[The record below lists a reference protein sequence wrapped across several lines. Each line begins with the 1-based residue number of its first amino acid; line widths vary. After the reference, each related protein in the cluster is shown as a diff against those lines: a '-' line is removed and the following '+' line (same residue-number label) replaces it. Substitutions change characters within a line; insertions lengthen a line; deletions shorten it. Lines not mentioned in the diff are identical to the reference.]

1 MATFSAQIN
10 AWIEKTKGDADKI
23 VRYALMTLDGRLV
36 FRSPVGDAKFWQ
48 RPAPKG
54 YVGGQFRGAWQVSQ
68 WTPQESGLGLDR
80 TASSSGAKIDPDGK
94 ATIAAHAGVI
104 GAAKAGSVYY
114 LYNPLPYAERIEKG
128 WSRQAPVGLVALTV
142 VEWNNIVENAV
153 NGVKAGG
160 GDFSAGFE
168 AYPL

>member
-10 AWIEKTKGDADKI
+10 AWIEKTKGDADKV
-23 VRYALMTLDGRLV
+23 VRYALVTLDGRLV
-36 FRSPVGDAKFWQ
+36 QRSPVGDASYWQ

-54 YVGGQFRGAWQVSQ
+54 YAGGRFRGAWSVAEYAPTSDG
-68 WTPQESGLGLDR
+68 SGFDR
-80 TASSSGAKIDPDGK
+80 TTAGDSGRIDKDGS
-94 ATIAAHAGVI
+94 ATLAAHAGVI
-104 GAAKAGSVYY
+104 GAARAGKVYY
-114 LYNPLPYAERIEKG
+114 LYNPLPYAKRIEEG

-160 GDFSAGFE
+160 GDMKAGFE

>member
-36 FRSPVGDAKFWQ
+36 QRSPVGDASYWKY
-48 RPAPKG
+48 PAPPG
-54 YVGGQFRGAWQVSQ
+54 YTGGRFRANWQMSAGSAADGVKD
-68 WTPQESGLGLDR
+68 L
-80 TASSSGAKIDPDGK
+80 IDKDGS
-94 ATIAAHAGVI
+94 ATLAAHASVTS
-104 GAAKAGSVYY
+104 AAKAGEVYY
-114 LYNPLPYAERIEKG
+114 MVNNLPYAERIEEG

-160 GDFSAGFE
+160 GDMSAGFG